1 MVGSERPS
9 TLVIHTS
16 ITKTR
21 YPSLIDLRSQSPN
34 LLEDERK
41 QFRASLPENPGA
53 LWKDFTGRIAL
64 VLSGGGARGAYEAGV
79 LLAIQDARLPTHIL
93 TSTSIGAINAASYAG
108 HGRGYLGN
116 AEPLVEGWLQLTPAT
131 VGIDWS
137 RYIVVLAGLIAAT
150 AGFGNAAGVLLDRLG
165 IFFHQDNPLLTW
177 LLLGIAGTTV
187 LFSYTEF
194 SYLFYV
200 LLHPMRG
207 QRWTANKKKLTWSLI
222 ANTVVLGFICWLLVS
237 THVEFKAASVF
248 WLTPRNDLWLG
259 IALLVGALLWSML
272 RNRVSRLSQRIL
284 RSPLDSGL
292 FQNYER
298 SRFLRERIHQR
309 RLRRSPIRVVMT
321 AAELYTGRE
330 KYFANKKVEEL
341 QNDPGADAEF
351 VRTHF
356 EYAHDMMKAVIA
368 SSAFPMAYEPVK
380 MHGGLWSD
388 GGLVAKQP
396 IIPAIRL
403 GADVVFLIAVEAEK
417 EVVPK
422 IRTFLDVGM
431 RAFDI
436 LMSRNVRS
444 DLRVLESVNRIC
456 ESYAAKIGR
465 RPEQLV
471 LEIGDH
477 SYRYLKAFT
486 IRPAKPLAATLL
498 DFDGRIVRPAIEQ
511 GYRDGMA
518 AVKSFIDYVA
528 GCPPSSAKRVLRLN
542 ADKEVVAAT

>member
-1 MVGSERPS
+1 M
-9 TLVIHTS
+9 L
-16 ITKTR
+16 
-21 YPSLIDLRSQSPN
+21 SLIDLRPQPAN

-41 QFRASLPENPGA
+41 QFRASLPENPGT
-53 LWKDFTGRIAL
+53 LWKNFTGRIAV

-116 AEPLVEGWLQLTPAT
+116 AEPLVQGWLQLTPT
-131 VGIDWS
+131 MLGIDWS
-137 RYIVVLAGLIAAT
+137 RYIIVLAGLIAAT
-150 AGFGNAAGVLLDRLG
+150 AGFGNAAGVILHRLG
-165 IFFHQDNPLLTW
+165 IFFHQDDPLLTW
-177 LLLGIAGTTV
+177 LLLGAAGTTV

-200 LLHPMRG
+200 LLHTLHG
-207 QRWTANKKKLTWSLI
+207 QRWTANKKKVIWSLM
-222 ANTVVLGFICWLLVS
+222 ANLVVLSFVCWALIS
-237 THVEFKAASVF
+237 THVEFKAVSVF
-248 WLTPRNDLWLG
+248 DFTPRNDLWFG
-259 IALLVGALLWSML
+259 VALLVGLLLWWIL
-272 RNRVSRLSQRIL
+272 RNKVSRLSQRIL

-298 SRFLRERIHQR
+298 SRFLRDRIHQR

-330 KYFANKKVEEL
+330 KYFVNKKVDEL
-341 QNDPGADAEF
+341 LNDPGADSAF
-351 VRTHF
+351 ISSHF
-356 EYAHDMMKAVIA
+356 EHAHDMMKAVIA

-388 GGLVAKQP
+388 GGLAAKQP

-436 LMSRNVRS
+436 LMSHNVRS

-456 ESYAAKIGR
+456 ETYATKVGK

-471 LEIGDH
+471 LEIGDR
-477 SYRYLKAFT
+477 SYRYLKAFS
-486 IRPAKPLAATLL
+486 IRPATPLAATLL
-498 DFDGRIVRPAIEQ
+498 DFDGKIVRPAIEQ
-511 GYRDGMA
+511 GYKDGVA
-518 AVKSFIDYVA
+518 AVRAFIQYIAERPA
-528 GCPPSSAKRVLRLN
+528 GGAKHFLRLN
-542 ADKEVVAAT
+542 SDKDVVAAP